1 MKPSVLVVIPAFNE
15 EGSIARVLD
24 GLRRHAPSFD
34 RLVVNDGSQ
43 DGTGAIVSALE
54 ERQLQLSS
62 NLGYG
67 SAIQLGLKYA
77 LIRNYDIVVTI
88 DADGQHRPEDVS
100 RLVQTLIDDNVDMV
114 IGSRF
119 VDGRAYDTPFY
130 RRMGQI
136 IFSKTT
142 SILVKERMYDTSSGF
157 KVMRNDICKSLVNA
171 TFMDFHIE
179 TIVRLSMLGYTIKE
193 VSVDVLER
201 SAGESMHSFSS
212 VFQYPLRTILLT
224 LAAVMDTYIERRT
237 R

>member
-157 KVMRNDICKSLVNA
+157 KVMRNDICKSPVNA

>member
-1 MKPSVLVVIPAFNE
+1 MKGLTIEPGLYVI
-15 EGSIARVLD
+15 
-24 GLRRHAPSFD
+24 

-130 RRMGQI
+130 RRMG
-136 IFSKTT
+136 
-142 SILVKERMYDTSSGF
+142 
-157 KVMRNDICKSLVNA
+157 
-171 TFMDFHIE
+171 
-179 TIVRLSMLGYTIKE
+179 VRE
-193 VSVDVLER
+193 
-201 SAGESMHSFSS
+201 
-212 VFQYPLRTILLT
+212 
-224 LAAVMDTYIERRT
+224 
-237 R
+237 